1 MQDSSD
7 VIKEGRVR
15 VVFNIPQE
23 PQLEML
29 IQNQHVRNLVCML
42 VCVELRVDLHQ
53 LPSSVCVCL
62 CVCLL

>member
-1 MQDSSD
+1 MCVSQVQDSSD

-29 IQNQHVRNLVCML
+29 IQNQHVRKHTCTHGVKSISFRL
-42 VCVELRVDLHQ
+42 
-53 LPSSVCVCL
+53 
-62 CVCLL
+62 